1 VDILQLIDR
10 LDELL
15 EAGVRVPLSDKV
27 AIDEQAFMNI
37 IDQMRITI
45 PREIRRAKEVEAE
58 KEQYVAQAHEE
69 ARRIIAQARE
79 DAAKLLD
86 EHELRIAAEE
96 RAKAITSRA
105 EHTAVGIRRGA
116 EEYALSELQKLDEQL
131 TALQAVVRNG
141 VYTLGAAH
149 QVADA
154 EPEAAQAD
162 DVDAPDAETEGAA
175 DAA

>member
-1 VDILQLIDR
+1 MDILQLIDR

-15 EAGVRVPLSDKV
+15 DAGVRVPLSDKV

-45 PREIRRAKEVEAE
+45 PREIKRAKEVEAE

-86 EHELRIAAEE
+86 EHELRTAAEE
-96 RAKAITSRA
+96 RANQITQRA
-105 EHTAVGIRRGA
+105 ERSAVAIRRGA

-131 TALQAVVRNG
+131 AALQAVVRNG
-141 VYTLGAAH
+141 VYTLGATH
-149 QVADA
+149 QVADV
-154 EPEAAQAD
+154 EPEVAEEAD
-162 DVDAPDAETEGAA
+162 DHAPDSETEGAA
-175 DAA
+175 DAG

>member
-15 EAGVRVPLSDKV
+15 DAGVRVPLSDKV

-86 EHELRIAAEE
+86 EHELRTAAEE
-96 RAKAITSRA
+96 RARAITSKA
-105 EHTAVGIRRGA
+105 ERTAADIRRGA

-149 QVADA
+149 QVVDS
-154 EPEAAQAD
+154 EPEVAEEAD
-162 DVDAPDAETEGAA
+162 DGAPDAETESAA